1 MPHIEHDLLTTI
13 NDGIMKRIRYILNKW
28 IFALLLPPRLKILYL
43 KIGEFLTRSPNWDP
57 DQTLSIFLWMKSGSL
72 PQDLYLILFQTKW
85 DLHYYPTNA
94 LPRIPHSILQMQP
107 VARTKP
113 EMHFH
118 FFQNASFPFPYK
130 SGKYNPNNFYK
141 MHCMY
146 SCMHCIPL
154 PVYV

>member
-43 KIGEFLTRSPNWDP
+43 KIGEFLTRSHNWDP
-57 DQTLSIFLWMKSGSL
+57 DQTFQSFCEWNPVPS

>member
-43 KIGEFLTRSPNWDP
+43 KRGEFLTRSPNWDP

-94 LPRIPHSILQMQP
+94 LSRIPHSILQMQP